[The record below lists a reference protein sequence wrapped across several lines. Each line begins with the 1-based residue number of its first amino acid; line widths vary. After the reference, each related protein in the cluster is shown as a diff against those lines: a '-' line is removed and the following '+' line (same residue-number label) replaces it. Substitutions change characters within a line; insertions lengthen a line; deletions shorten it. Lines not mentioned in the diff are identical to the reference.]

1 MAPCSGIAAE
11 REEKAMDDPAL
22 KSCADFTGALASKAP
37 TPGGGGAAALTGE
50 LCAALCAMAARLTLG
65 KKKVAAAEGEVFQ
78 IAERAEALRR
88 CFLALMAGD
97 EAAFAPL
104 SRVYAMEKTAP
115 GYEATRRAASL
126 AACLPPLE
134 MLRRCG
140 EVLPLLERMYAIGNP
155 MLMSDV
161 GCAAAL
167 CAGAMRAASM
177 NVYVNTRSLKGDGEA
192 DRINRETGA
201 LLKEFVPRAEKLSAA
216 VTEYLEG

>member
-1 MAPCSGIAAE
+1 
-11 REEKAMDDPAL
+11 MDDPAL

-37 TPGGGGAAALTGE
+37 TPGGGGAAALTGA

-65 KKKVAAAEGEVFQ
+65 KKKFAAAEGEVFQ
-78 IAERAEALRR
+78 IAERAEAL
-88 CFLALMAGD
+88 
-97 EAAFAPL
+97 
-104 SRVYAMEKTAP
+104 
-115 GYEATRRAASL
+115 
-126 AACLPPLE
+126 
-134 MLRRCG
+134 
-140 EVLPLLERMYAIGNP
+140 PLLERMHAIGNP

>member
-1 MAPCSGIAAE
+1 
-11 REEKAMDDPAL
+11 
-22 KSCADFTGALASKAP
+22 
-37 TPGGGGAAALTGE
+37 
-50 LCAALCAMAARLTLG
+50 
-65 KKKVAAAEGEVFQ
+65 
-78 IAERAEALRR
+78 
-88 CFLALMAGD
+88 
-97 EAAFAPL
+97 
-104 SRVYAMEKTAP
+104 
-115 GYEATRRAASL
+115 
-126 AACLPPLE
+126 

-140 EVLPLLERMYAIGNP
+140 EVLPLLERMHAIGNP